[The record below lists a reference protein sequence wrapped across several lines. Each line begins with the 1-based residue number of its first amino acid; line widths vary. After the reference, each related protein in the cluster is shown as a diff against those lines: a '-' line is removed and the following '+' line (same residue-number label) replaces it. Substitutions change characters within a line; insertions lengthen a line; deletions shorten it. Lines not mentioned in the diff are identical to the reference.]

1 MNATLQSTAQATIGE
16 LIEMEASL
24 EFMALDYTRED
35 HITCYKLAYR
45 EQAGRA
51 WDAARDLVREY
62 KTVRKSLNHVRR
74 EIDKHR

>member
-45 EQAGRA
+45 EQVYAG
-51 WDAARDLVREY
+51 
-62 KTVRKSLNHVRR
+62 K
-74 EIDKHR
+74 